1 MLFVRERETLPE
13 IDPAVP
19 TALIYYR
26 EARRRARQQGARVP
40 FAKEDT
46 FRKKAGDQQKDKNQ
60 KSTPLGVEPQHSKD
74 NSNSDNHP
82 FLFLAERSKTPQDPK
97 LKERAQCQF

>member
-1 MLFVRERETLPE
+1 MQFGMFGLGVNRSGGPYSTHILQRGK
-13 IDPAVP
+13 AQSK
-19 TALIYYR
+19 A
-26 EARRRARQQGARVP
+26 AGGKGA

-46 FRKKAGDQQKDKNQ
+46 FRKKAGDRQKDKNQ

-97 LKERAQCQF
+97 LKEGAQCQF